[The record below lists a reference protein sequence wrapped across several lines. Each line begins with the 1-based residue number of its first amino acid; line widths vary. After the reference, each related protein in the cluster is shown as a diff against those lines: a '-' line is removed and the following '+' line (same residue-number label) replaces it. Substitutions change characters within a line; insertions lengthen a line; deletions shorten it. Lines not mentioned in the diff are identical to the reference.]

1 MSMNS
6 GNYNPPRTAKEMA
19 PVIAAAVGCGITLF
33 DTAEVYGPFINE
45 ELVGKTIRPYRDRV
59 AIATK
64 FGWDMDYA
72 TGRRTGKQNSRP
84 EHIRRVVD
92 MSLKRL
98 QTDRIDLLYQHRVD
112 PEVPIEDVAANRPLI
127 DFLLEWSAQKNATP
141 AQLSLAWLLAK
152 KPFVIPIP
160 GITRIPHLEE
170 DLGAFNVSF
179 SAEEFTEFD
188 RALNGIKLHGERLN
202 PRLMALS
209 EVEAA
214 VKE

>member
-1 MSMNS
+1 MNS

-45 ELVGKTIRPYRDRV
+45 ELVGATIRPYRDRV

-152 KPFVIPIP
+152 KPLIIPIP
-160 GITRIPHLEE
+160 GTTRIPHLEE

-179 SAEEFTEFD
+179 NAEELREFD
-188 RALNGIKLHGERLN
+188 RAVNGIKLHGERLN

-209 EVEAA
+209 GVEAA